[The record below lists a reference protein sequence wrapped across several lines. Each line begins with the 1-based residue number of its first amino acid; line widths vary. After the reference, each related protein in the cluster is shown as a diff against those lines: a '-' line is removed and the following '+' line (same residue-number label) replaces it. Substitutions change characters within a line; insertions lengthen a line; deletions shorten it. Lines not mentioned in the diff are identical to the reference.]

1 MAIIPDPKLKIA
13 DCSNDTLMLFL
24 SMFILNMSHDDET
37 LPNVIKRKLAKKGRE
52 KEKQGARKVQDP
64 LST

>member
-1 MAIIPDPKLKIA
+1 
-13 DCSNDTLMLFL
+13 MLFL